1 VRAIALLSFFVIV
14 LFSTAAFAQLQVY
27 SVNTVL
33 DEKGRSFVKL
43 VITFPGAEETFN
55 FTIKG
60 NVENLNASSNAGP
73 VSCELTS
80 GLITPVH
87 CSLNLTKE
95 KRTVYID
102 YETPSFVKI
111 SDKHFFYGD
120 FSLGKSI
127 DSMVVFLTL
136 PEGMVPV
143 KEMESTFPPNATAS
157 WDLSGRKLTLTWSL
171 SNLTADRSLI
181 FQVLYENMQPSAVSK
196 AIWYIIPLVIIS
208 VVLITLFIVRRMK
221 KSREVVLSVLDGFE
235 RKVMDV
241 IIASG
246 GTVNQRKVVQETNL
260 SKAKVSRVVK
270 SLEERGLIEVE
281 RLGRTN
287 RLKARKKILEWI
299 K

>member
-1 VRAIALLSFFVIV
+1 MRTIAILPFFVIV
-14 LFSTAAFAQLQVY
+14 LFSTVAFAQIQVY

-33 DEKGRSFVKL
+33 DERGRSFVKF
-43 VITFPGAEETFN
+43 VITFTGAEETFN

-60 NVENLNASSNAGP
+60 TVEDFNASSNAGP
-73 VSCELTS
+73 VLCELTN
-80 GLITPVH
+80 GLITPVQ
-87 CSLNLTKE
+87 CSMNLTNE
-95 KRTVYID
+95 KRTVYIN

-111 SDKHFFYGD
+111 SDRYFFDGD
-120 FSLGKSI
+120 FSLGKPI
-127 DSMVVFLTL
+127 DSMVAFVTL

-143 KEMESTFPPNATAS
+143 KEMESTFPSNATAS
-157 WDLSGRKLTLTWSL
+157 WDLSGRKLTITWSL

-181 FQVLYENMQPSAVSK
+181 FQILYGNIEPSATSTLL
-196 AIWYIIPLVIIS
+196 WYIIPLVVIS
-208 VVLITLFIVRRMK
+208 AGLIAFFIVRRMR

-246 GTVNQRKVVQETNL
+246 GAVNQRKVVQETNL

-270 SLEERGLIEVE
+270 SLEGRGLIEVE

-287 RLKARKKILEWI
+287 KLKARKKVLE
-299 K
+299 